1 MSNWSWWK
9 VLSLVAVY
17 VAVASGVRLWF
28 AVVAVEDQARRA
40 GIDVANTYLIL
51 PPAPTWWPIVLAGPP
66 VAFLLWRAWRA
77 RRG

>member
-17 VAVASGVRLWF
+17 VIVVSAIRLWF
-28 AVVAVEDQARRA
+28 AVAAVEDQARRA
-40 GIDVANTYLIL
+40 GISVEDTYLIL
-51 PPAPTWWPIVLAGPP
+51 PPAPAWWSIVLAGPP